1 MGFFLVIFGKI
12 TGYFN
17 HTRNAAG
24 IVVSAIVDFTGTK
37 VEALTGLEDVKKG
50 DRVLVHAGCVIRVMP
65 EEEADETE
73 EIFRELASLTVE
85 DMKERSGR

>member
-1 MGFFLVIFGKI
+1 MKGMCMCVAYPGTVIEVKD
-12 TGYFN
+12 
-17 HTRNAAG
+17 H
-24 IVVSAIVDFTGTK
+24 SAIVDFTGTK

-73 EIFRELASLTVE
+73 EIFRELAALTVE

>member
-1 MGFFLVIFGKI
+1 MKGMCRCVEYQGAVIEVKD
-12 TGYFN
+12 
-17 HTRNAAG
+17 H
-24 IVVSAIVDFTGTK
+24 SAIVDFKGKK

-73 EIFRELASLTVE
+73 EIFRELAALTVE